1 MIPFMDGKRRA
12 ARAVAARRG
21 ELGLTQQELAGAA
34 GVDSKTIY
42 NLESRGRWPIARTRA
57 SIEKALDWPVGEM
70 ERIADSEPDPL
81 LDPQDEHEEA
91 ILSSPRL
98 TRDDKR
104 QMIASYRRA
113 RASGA
118 APFPSGPGG
127 GGARQGE
134 RPESAAS

>member
-70 ERIADSEPDPL
+70 ERIAETEADPL
-81 LDPQDEHEEA
+81 LEPQDDHEQF
-91 ILSSPRL
+91 ILSMDDLPRE
-98 TRDDKR
+98 RKR
-104 QMIASYRRA
+104 EMIASYRRA

-118 APFPSGPGG
+118 GPFPSAPATAGG
-127 GGARQGE
+127 DRRD
-134 RPESAAS
+134 RPAS